1 MNLQRS
7 MLYVLTVMVS
17 INAFSMMLNEAG
29 IGPIGIT
36 PAFNITAM
44 EKNIDANATLLDYSW
59 TTTSYS
65 DFIYSVL
72 TWTGVIWGLVTGFP
86 NLLIAAGVPSFIT
99 RPLYIVWLFITFSA
113 IILGRIGGGDV

>member
-7 MLYVLTVMVS
+7 MLYVLTVMIS
-17 INAFSMMLNEAG
+17 INAFSMMLNSAG
-29 IGPIGIT
+29 IGPVGIT
-36 PAFNITAM
+36 PAFNTTAM
-44 EKNIDANATLLDYSW
+44 AENIDANATLLDYSW

-86 NLLIAAGVPSFIT
+86 NLLVAAGVPSFIT
-99 RPLYIVWLFITFSA
+99 TPLYIVWLFITFSA

>member
-7 MLYVLTVMVS
+7 MLYVLTVMIS
-17 INAFSMMLNEAG
+17 INAFSMMLNSAG
-29 IGPIGIT
+29 IGTVGID
-36 PAFNITAM
+36 PAFNVNAM
-44 EKNIDANATLLDYSW
+44 EENLDANATLADYSW

-86 NLLIAAGVPSFIT
+86 NLLVAAGVPSFIT
-99 RPLYIVWLFITFSA
+99 TPLYIVWLFITFSA